1 MHLTSLGAVRRDL
14 RCNFYMR
21 AGSHHNLGLPEV
33 STRKIINHCPQ
44 LRMYLVHDRNNT
56 RQAPIPK
63 RVAYAYTICC
73 LQFFQRVPRAASP
86 DMPSCWTLSL
96 T

>member
-33 STRKIINHCPQ
+33 STSKIINYCPQ
-44 LRMYLVHDRNNT
+44 LRMYLVHDRNST

-63 RVAYAYTICC
+63 RVAYAYTIS
-73 LQFFQRVPRAASP
+73 LFAIFPKGTQ
-86 DMPSCWTLSL
+86 SCIP
-96 T
+96 